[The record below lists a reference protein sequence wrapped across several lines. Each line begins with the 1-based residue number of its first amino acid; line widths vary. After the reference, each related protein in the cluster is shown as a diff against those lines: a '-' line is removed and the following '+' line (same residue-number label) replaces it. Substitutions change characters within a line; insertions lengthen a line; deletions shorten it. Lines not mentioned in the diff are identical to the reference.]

1 MGSGAESPQTKEW
14 LCLESK
20 GLKARANVHL
30 RLTVY
35 KFSSFVYGPPMA
47 IDIQISRKYP
57 TFYDKGTPNC
67 ATVDPELFFPE
78 KGGGQGREFK
88 MARSVCNR
96 CDLTEMCLDWAIK
109 HHEVGIWG
117 GTSERERRVLRR
129 ERGIRDEIA
138 S

>member
-1 MGSGAESPQTKEW
+1 MH
-14 LCLESK
+14 
-20 GLKARANVHL
+20 V

-35 KFSSFVYGPPMA
+35 KSNGFVYGPPMA

-57 TFYDKGTPNC
+57 TFYDNGTPNC

-88 MARSVCNR
+88 MVRAVCRR
-96 CDLTEMCLDWAIK
+96 CDLIDQCLDWAIK
-109 HHEVGIWG
+109 HNEYGIWG
-117 GTSERERRVLRR
+117 GTSERERRVIRR
-129 ERGIRDEIA
+129 KRGITQEIA

>member
-1 MGSGAESPQTKEW
+1 
-14 LCLESK
+14 
-20 GLKARANVHL
+20 VYL
-30 RLTVY
+30 RLIVY
-35 KFSSFVYGPPMA
+35 KSSSFVYGPPMA

-78 KGGGQGREFK
+78 KGGGQGKEFK
-88 MARSVCNR
+88 MARSVCHR
-96 CDLTEMCLDWAIK
+96 CDLTEECLDWALK
-109 HHEVGIWG
+109 HHELGIWG

-129 ERGIRDEIA
+129 EQGIRDEIA